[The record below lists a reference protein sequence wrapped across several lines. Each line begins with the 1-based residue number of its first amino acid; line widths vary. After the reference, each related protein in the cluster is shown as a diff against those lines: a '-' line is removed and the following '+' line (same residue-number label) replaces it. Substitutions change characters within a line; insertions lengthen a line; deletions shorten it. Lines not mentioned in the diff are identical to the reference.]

1 MNAEELAAVVLD
13 EAERNGITREEL
25 ALRILGG
32 PIDKR
37 AQFWVHTCDWT
48 PAEMDMALRAVSI
61 LGLRDR
67 PRTEGEKLDALMARV
82 DALNIDYTR

>member
-32 PIDKR
+32 PIDRR
-37 AQFWVHTCDWT
+37 AQFWVHTYDWT
-48 PAEMDMALRAVSI
+48 PAQMDMALRAVSI
-61 LGLRDR
+61 LGLHDR